1 MADGK
6 PTELVRLDREGAQ
19 TLALAGSYAR
29 TLGLLAHRMQ
39 TVTSAG
45 APQNTTD
52 LRSAALR
59 LSLAA
64 NEAMAA
70 LITVIVQSA
79 RLDALAMVRPTQES
93 KASEP
98 HNR

>member
-1 MADGK
+1 MADEK
-6 PTELVRLDREGAQ
+6 PTELIRLDREGAP

-52 LRSAALR
+52 LRSSALR
-59 LSLAA
+59 LSHAA

-70 LITVIVQSA
+70 LIAVIVQSA
-79 RLDALAMVRPTQES
+79 RLDALAMMRPTQGS

>member
-1 MADGK
+1 MADDN

-19 TLALAGSYAR
+19 TLALAGSYAG
-29 TLGLLAHRMQ
+29 TLALLAHRMQ

-45 APQNTTD
+45 PPQNTAE

-59 LSLAA
+59 LSHAA

-70 LITVIVQSA
+70 LIAVIVQGA
-79 RLDALAMVRPTQES
+79 RLDALATMRPIQGAKS
-93 KASEP
+93 SDSRKG
-98 HNR
+98 